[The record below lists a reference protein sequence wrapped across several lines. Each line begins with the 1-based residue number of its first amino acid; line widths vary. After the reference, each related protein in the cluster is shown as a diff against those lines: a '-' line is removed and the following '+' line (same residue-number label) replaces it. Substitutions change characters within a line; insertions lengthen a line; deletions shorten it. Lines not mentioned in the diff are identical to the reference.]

1 MTTIPPIPMPLRWDA
16 PPERW
21 SVEDGDRDGG
31 GGGAVLAVTAGPRT
45 DLFADPGGG
54 PATLNAPRLL
64 GDPAGDFQLSARV
77 TVGFA
82 AAFDA
87 GVLLLWAHER
97 AWAKLCFESS
107 PRGEPMVVS
116 VVTRG
121 VSDDCNAFTVDGDHV
136 WLRAARLGPA
146 FAFHAS
152 TDGSTWRFVRY
163 FTLDPA
169 ADAAAAAVGFEAQS
183 PTGES
188 CTVTF
193 DAIRFTTERLSDLR
207 DGT

>member
-1 MTTIPPIPMPLRWDA
+1 MPLRWDE

-21 SVEDGDRDGG
+21 SLTDGD
-31 GGGAVLAVTAGPRT
+31 GGGAVLTVTAGPRT

-54 PATLNAPRLL
+54 PATVNAPRLL
-64 GDPAGDFQLSARV
+64 GDPPTGDFQLSARV

-87 GVLLLWAHER
+87 GVLLLWAHEH

-107 PRGEPMVVS
+107 PQGEPMVVS

-121 VSDDCNAFTVDGDHV
+121 VSDDGNAFTVDGDHV
-136 WLRAARLGPA
+136 WLRVARLGPA

-152 TDGSTWRFVRY
+152 TDGSPWRFVRY
-163 FTLDPA
+163 FTLDTLAPDPA
-169 ADAAAAAVGFEAQS
+169 SVAVGFEAQS
-183 PTGES
+183 PTGDG
-188 CTVTF
+188 CTATF
-193 DAIRFTTERLSDLR
+193 DTIRYTAERLSDLR